1 MPRQLEDLKAENV
14 NLLNDFVTELLI
26 KKLLES
32 WMNYKQQLKHRR
44 KQMLLLDLITH
55 TIIEDTN
62 RKELVVTR
70 EEALASRAN
79 MVQHKLKQNQK
90 RYDQRRL
97 NHNKKN
103 NNNNYPHAANPTYN
117 KKKGFCFVCGKSSHR
132 VPQCRQQA
140 VRNDNP
146 PKPKPVLVKGERDDI
161 MCVFYFS
168 F

>member
-70 EEALASRAN
+70 EEALASRAKILTH
-79 MVQHKLKQNQK
+79 HK
-90 RYDQRRL
+90 
-97 NHNKKN
+97 
-103 NNNNYPHAANPTYN
+103 P
-117 KKKGFCFVCGKSSHR
+117 
-132 VPQCRQQA
+132 
-140 VRNDNP
+140 
-146 PKPKPVLVKGERDDI
+146 
-161 MCVFYFS
+161 
-168 F
+168 

>member
-79 MVQHKLKQNQK
+79 MVQHKPKQNQK
-90 RYDQRRL
+90 RYDQICP
-97 NHNKKN
+97 NH
-103 NNNNYPHAANPTYN
+103 NNNYLCVANLTF
-117 KKKGFCFVCGKSSHR
+117 KKKRFLFCLWKARSS
-132 VPQCRQQA
+132 CA
-140 VRNDNP
+140 
-146 PKPKPVLVKGERDDI
+146 LV
-161 MCVFYFS
+161 
-168 F
+168 